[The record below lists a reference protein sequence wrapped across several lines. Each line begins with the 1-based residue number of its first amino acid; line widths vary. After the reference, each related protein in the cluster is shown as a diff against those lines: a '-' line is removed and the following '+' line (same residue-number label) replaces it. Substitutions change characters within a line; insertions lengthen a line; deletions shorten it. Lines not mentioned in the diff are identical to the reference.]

1 MGNIHKKSLTRRIL
15 NAINSISEEAKEAV
29 FTLGPL
35 FDALMSR
42 KTLGQTMSAL
52 GGYSYN
58 SPKIKGDFHTA
69 LRRLEKKKLIKFKD
83 SDSFILTE
91 GGKGILLKFEIDDI
105 KLSDF
110 TPGNWD
116 KKWRVL
122 IFDIPEINRAARDVF
137 RGKIQELEFYKLQ
150 KSVYV
155 TPRPCEREI
164 MDLARMLK
172 IGKSVHILEASKLGS
187 NERAVRKF
195 FGIR

>member
-15 NAINSISEEAKEAV
+15 NAINSLSKGAKEVV

-42 KTLGQTMSAL
+42 KTLGQTISAL

-58 SPKIKGDFHTA
+58 NPRIKGDFRTA
-69 LRRLEKKKLIKFKD
+69 LRRLEKNKLIKFRD
-83 SDSFILTE
+83 SDSFVLTK
-91 GGKGILLKFEIDDI
+91 GGKEILLKFEIDDI
-105 KLSDF
+105 KLPDF
-110 TPGNWD
+110 NSRNWD

-122 IFDIPEINRAARDVF
+122 IFDIPELSRAARDIF
-137 RGKIQELEFYKLQ
+137 RGKLQELGFYELQ

-164 MDLARMLK
+164 MELARMLR
-172 IGKSVHILEASKLGS
+172 IEKSVHILEASKLGS
-187 NERAVRKF
+187 KERAIRKF
-195 FGIR
+195 FGVG

>member
-1 MGNIHKKSLTRRIL
+1 MNEIHKKSLTRQIL
-15 NAINSISEEAKEAV
+15 NVVGFLSQEAKEAV

-35 FDALMSR
+35 FDVLTSR
-42 KTLGQTMSAL
+42 KTMGQAISVL

-58 SPKIKGDFHTA
+58 SPRIKGDFRTA
-69 LRRLEKKKLIKFKD
+69 LRRLEKKKFIRFTDKDKFV
-83 SDSFILTE
+83 LTD

-105 KLSDF
+105 KLPDF
-110 TPGNWD
+110 ALRSWD

-137 RGKIQELEFYKLQ
+137 RNKIQELEFYKLQ

-155 TPRPCEREI
+155 TPRPCEKE
-164 MDLARMLK
+164 MMGLARMLGIEK
-172 IGKSVHILEASKLGS
+172 GVHILEASKLGS
-187 NERAVRKF
+187 NETAVRKF

>member
-42 KTLGQTMSAL
+42 KTLGQTISAL
-52 GGYSYN
+52 GDYGN
-58 SPKIKGDFHTA
+58 PKIKGDFRTA
-69 LRRLEKKKLIKFKD
+69 LKRLEKKKLIKFKD
-83 SDSFILTE
+83 SDSFVLTE
-91 GGKGILLKFEIDDI
+91 GGKGILLKFDIDDI
-105 KLSDF
+105 KLPDF
-110 TPGNWD
+110 SSGSWD

-122 IFDIPEINRAARDVF
+122 IFDIPEISRAARDLF
-137 RGKIQELEFYKLQ
+137 RNKIQELEFYTLQ

-155 TPRPCEREI
+155 TPRLCEREI
-164 MDLARMLK
+164 MDLARILK